1 MTPFIYLFIYF
12 EIHPILSTFCQR
24 LLLVRRPE
32 GKDFAFIEF
41 SSSNAARVVME
52 NSSGE
57 WVMMDIWEKVENDG
71 TRDRVM
77 KEEVVVEVEEDER
90 ESVSVCV
97 CVCLWER
104 WREEGMDTFKWEMER
119 NDTYS

>member
-1 MTPFIYLFIYF
+1 M
-12 EIHPILSTFCQR
+12 
-24 LLLVRRPE
+24 RRPE

-57 WVMMDIWEKVENDG
+57 WVMMDISEKVENDG

-77 KEEVVVEVEEDER
+77 KEEEEVVVEVEE
-90 ESVSVCV
+90 
-97 CVCLWER
+97 
-104 WREEGMDTFKWEMER
+104 
-119 NDTYS
+119 